1 MDRILLPANN
11 VHVSRKNEKKEP
23 SKEIKGTVETVS
35 IRKKQKRYDS
45 VDSQLQEASSTI
57 LF

>member
-1 MDRILLPANN
+1 MDRILLAANN
-11 VHVSRKNEKKEP
+11 VHVSRQTEKKEP

-35 IRKKQKRYDS
+35 IRKKRKRYDE
-45 VDSQLQEASSTI
+45 VDSELQEASSSI